1 MRKLA
6 FLLLSA
12 VIFIACSA
20 SEDEKSAAR
29 AFLKAEAE
37 AGNAL
42 LEGTQIDAATYCD
55 GCQFKND
62 DFHYYYI
69 IDEDILS
76 ISTMKANKDN
86 IKEVQR
92 TALENIPQSRM
103 LIENLKK
110 LDGKIVYHYTG
121 TITDESL
128 KIEIEF

>member
-1 MRKLA
+1 MKNLA

-12 VIFIACSA
+12 VIFIACDT
-20 SEDEKSAAR
+20 SESDKKAAR
-29 AFLKAEAE
+29 SFLETEAK

-86 IKEVQR
+86 LKEAQR
-92 TALENIPQSRM
+92 TSLENIPQSRM

-110 LDGKIVYHYTG
+110 LNGKIVYHYTG
-121 TITDESL
+121 TTTDETL